1 MRTLLPSASSANAIA
16 SCDPIES
23 PSGLAW
29 DVSRK
34 RCRRRI
40 SSEIRRTAEAAAS
53 TDSLI
58 IVGRTDCVIASVG
71 SRGPFRLELLKNPF
85 DPVAVFDRLVVEE
98 RQFGNPLQLETLSNL
113 PPQKGCRTPERAG
126 RLALC
131 FVVADR
137 RVVDTR
143 LLQVRRHLD
152 ARDGE
157 KPDSRIVNVP
167 GQQRRKLRLNLIA
180 DTGRSRTL
188 HHNKGKP
195 LPFPFLNR
203 RCHSLDHKH
212 FDDVADLEVVVSVE
226 ADAAFEA
233 GLDLRHVVLEAA
245 ERTDL
250 AFVNDDVVAKQA
262 RL

>member
-58 IVGRTDCVIASVG
+58 IVGRTDCVIAGIV

-98 RQFGNPLQLETLSNL
+98 RQFGNPLQAETLPDL
-113 PPQKGCRTPERAG
+113 PAQERCRTPERAR
-126 RLALC
+126 RLALR
-131 FVVADR
+131 FVVADQ
-137 RVVDTR
+137 RVVDAR
-143 LLQVRRHLD
+143 LLQVCRHLD
-152 ARDGE
+152 ARDRE
-157 KPDSRIVNVP
+157 EPDARIVDVP
-167 GQQRRKLRLNLIA
+167 GQERRKLRLDLIA

-188 HHNKGKP
+188 HHNKGTGECP
-195 LPFPFLNR
+195 LPLYLLPLYR
-203 RCHSLDHKH
+203 RCDSLD
-212 FDDVADLEVVVSVE
+212 
-226 ADAAFEA
+226 
-233 GLDLRHVVLEAA
+233 
-245 ERTDL
+245 
-250 AFVNDDVVAKQA
+250 
-262 RL
+262 